1 MPLWNLLP
9 AAAGLAVTAI
19 NKPKKIKMNDK
30 YLKSFTANLRGEK
43 ISGDVRQKALEA
55 ESKVI
60 GKATGRSLRN
70 IQSQEADPA
79 MKSQAIVDLYSK
91 QSEALGGASDRASR
105 LQEERNVGIDT
116 QRRGIDEYIAK
127 TKTQIDMQN
136 ELQEDDW
143 KKNLVGQGLG
153 LAAQGAAT
161 LGMDAYNKSQA
172 LQKGFEGAKA
182 AGTFSGT
189 LEDYTELSQKR
200 GFTDPATYN
209 KALEGDRSKLQNKS
223 YISAITEFGKTGEL
237 PKDFDASTLSQR
249 QQGSLAMM
257 QAEEDTAKRKKIATT
272 IDQAQK
278 LGIDLDLGTP
288 DAPIDVDVAVYN
300 ANEKMKKDFA
310 KAMDFPYS
318 NIAAEYTKN
327 EKDFMNQSSDELS
340 NAMSLYMSGNGTSDI
355 ISGLSDIMDT
365 TKDEGDKTKIFNM
378 LNTLSQRQST
388 TIGSGSMTRKE
399 TNAVERAKSDLQI
412 AANEIDRVFQDIP
425 ITTETEEEIQP
436 LNQAI
441 REVQELIRSD
451 AQVSKEQFQQI
462 IDTLKDASAN
472 LPQTMKEKFL
482 REEGFDPEASLE
494 RFQNIWTNK
503 ISKELSKNL
512 AATGRLTET
521 IDPFAEFE
529 VN

>member
-9 AAAGLAVTAI
+9 SAASFVSKAV
-19 NKPKKIKMNDK
+19 NKPKPIKMNDK
-30 YLKSFTANLRGEK
+30 YLKAFTANLRGEK

-60 GKATGRSLRN
+60 GKRTGTALRN
-70 IQSQEADPA
+70 IQATEATPA
-79 MKSQAIVDLYSK
+79 QKTQAVVDLYK
-91 QSEALGGASDRASR
+91 KEGEAVGGASDRASR

-116 QRRGIDEYIAK
+116 QRRGVEEYLAK
-127 TKTQIDMQN
+127 TKDRISMEN
-136 ELQEDDW
+136 ELREDDW
-143 KKNLVGQGLG
+143 KKDMIGSGVGLLAGGVGQLG
-153 LAAQGAAT
+153 Q
-161 LGMDAYNKSQA
+161 DAYNKKQA
-172 LQKGFEGAKA
+172 LQKGFEEAKA
-182 AGTFSGT
+182 GG
-189 LEDYTELSQKR
+189 LIPETETIETYEQ
-200 GFTDPATYN
+200 TATNVDIADPANYN
-209 KALEGDRSKLQNKS
+209 KFLETGK
-223 YISAITEFGKTGEL
+223 TERQTTAFNDVLGKFAKTGEL
-237 PKDFDASTLSQR
+237 PKDFDMETISPEMQR
-249 QQGSLAMM
+249 NVATM
-257 QAEEDTAKRKKIATT
+257 QAGEDITKRKTIAAT
-272 IDQAQK
+272 IDQSQK

-288 DAPIDVDVAVYN
+288 EEPIDIDTAVYN
-300 ANEKMKKDFA
+300 ANEKMKQEFADISGFKYNELTFDQDVKDYHA
-310 KAMDFPYS
+310 
-318 NIAAEYTKN
+318 
-327 EKDFMNQSSDELS
+327 QSSDELS

-365 TKDEGDKTKIFNM
+365 TKDEGDQTKIFNM
-378 LNTLSQRQST
+378 YNTLSQRQKT
-388 TIGSGSMTRKE
+388 AIGSGSMTRKE
-399 TNAVERAKSDLQI
+399 TNAVERAKADLQI

-425 ITTETEEEIQP
+425 ITTETEGEIRP